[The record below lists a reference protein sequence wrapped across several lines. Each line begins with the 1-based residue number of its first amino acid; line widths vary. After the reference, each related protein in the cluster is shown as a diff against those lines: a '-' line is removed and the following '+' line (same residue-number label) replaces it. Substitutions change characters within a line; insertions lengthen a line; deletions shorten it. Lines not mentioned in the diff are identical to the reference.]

1 MNFESGLQGFMFNGS
16 VGFQNLNWFL
26 NSGFRVQGL
35 GNGFEG
41 LWFWEWVEG
50 SRVLGRVENL
60 GF

>member
-1 MNFESGLQGFMFNGS
+1 MFNGS
-16 VGFQNLNWFL
+16 VGFQNLNWLL

-50 SRVLGRVENL
+50 SRVLGR
-60 GF
+60 G